1 MARKIVLTS
10 GKGGV
15 GKTTVCANLGAN
27 LAKLGFRV
35 VLLDVDIGLNNLD
48 VVMGVENQVVFDIT
62 DVIMG
67 RCRARQA
74 LVQDRQIPSLYVM
87 PSSHSYNKSRIL
99 GEHIKSVVDC
109 LDKSFDYILIDCP
122 AGVEAGFHRAVFSA
136 NEAIIVVTPH
146 LSSIRDADKV
156 LGLLSEYDIQ
166 SKGLVINRM
175 RGDLLLNGE
184 LMNIESIVRSLN
196 LPLLAVIPE
205 DDAIGTSCSV
215 GGYMNS
221 VDSARAFTLLSENVH
236 NGSKKIFD
244 CTYKYR
250 GLMGYFKRNI
260 RKKV

>member
-15 GKTTVCANLGAN
+15 GKTTITANLGAN

-35 VLLDVDIGLNNLD
+35 VLFDVDIGLNNLD

-67 RCRARQA
+67 KCRARQA
-74 LVQDRQIPSLYVM
+74 LVQDKNISSLYVM
-87 PSSHSYNKSRIL
+87 PSSHAYNRTKIL
-99 GEHIKSVVDC
+99 GEHIKNVVDM
-109 LDKSFDYILIDCP
+109 LDSSFDYILIDCP

-156 LGLLSEYDIQ
+156 LGLLREYDIQ
-166 SKGLVINRM
+166 NKGLVINRM
-175 RGDLLLNGE
+175 RGDLLLNGD
-184 LMNIESIVRSLN
+184 LMNIESIVRALN
-196 LPLLAVIPE
+196 LPLLGVIPE
-205 DDAIGTSCSV
+205 DDAISSACSV
-215 GGYMNS
+215 GNNLSS
-221 VDSARAFTLLSENVH
+221 VESARSFTLLSENIH

-250 GLMGYFKRNI
+250 GLFGYLKRNI